1 MIKSNSHTL
10 ITFLGRVQKSEH
22 GYRRTAY
29 RLPDGTDTKPTAFI
43 GWTLRDWLHPD
54 RMVILGTAGS
64 MWDVLVESLPLG
76 TIAEDERL
84 LLQEATEQK
93 SVNLAHLTPLT
104 PLLASHLSCTVEMAI
119 IPYARDAREQRAM
132 LQIMADQVPPRSRV
146 SLDVTHGLRHLPML
160 ALLSALH
167 LRVTREADIAG
178 LYYGAFDFDTG
189 EAPVYDLSGLLAIAD
204 WVGALHTFDK
214 DGDYSVFAPLLKRE
228 GLYEAQVNHLRRAAF
243 FERITKPRDSR
254 AELMEFGKVLTRGLP
269 GIGALFGEQLHKR
282 TQWSQGHDLYEQQ
295 RHLARFYLTRGDYI
309 RTAIF
314 AFEALVTRQTKQMGN
329 AIENSR
335 ARCETTETFERIA
348 RKDPD
353 MRDYMRNYWLLKNL
367 RNTLAHGYEPEDD
380 RLPTILTNE
389 GQLHDT
395 LQELIKVLLPD

>member
-10 ITFLGRVQKSEH
+10 IVFLGRVQKSEH
-22 GYRRTAY
+22 GYRRTTY
-29 RLPDGTDTKPTAFI
+29 QLPDGTDTKPTAFI
-43 GWTLRDWLHPD
+43 GWTLQDWLHPD

-76 TIAEDERL
+76 TVAEDERL
-84 LLQEATEQK
+84 ALQEATECKQ
-93 SVNLAHLTPLT
+93 VNSAHLIPLA
-104 PLLASHLSCTVEMAI
+104 PLLASHLGCTVEMAI
-119 IPYARDAREQRAM
+119 IPYARDAREQRAI

-146 SLDVTHGLRHLPML
+146 SLDVTHGFRHLPML

-167 LRVTREADIAG
+167 LQVTREADITG

-228 GLYEAQVNHLRRAAF
+228 GLHEAQVNHLRRAAF
-243 FERITKPRDSR
+243 YERITKPSDSQ
-254 AELMEFGKVLTRGLP
+254 AELVEFGKVLTKGLP
-269 GIGALFGEQLHKR
+269 GLGALFVEQLQKR
-282 TQWSQGHDLYEQQ
+282 TQWSCGHDLYEQQ
-295 RHLARFYLTRGDYI
+295 CHLAEFYLARGDYI

-329 AIENSR
+329 LVESSR
-335 ARCETTETFERIA
+335 ARRETIETFEKRS
-348 RKDPD
+348 RTDSR
-353 MRDYMRNYWLLKNL
+353 MRDYMSDYWLLKNL
-367 RNTLAHGYEPEDD
+367 RNTLAHGY
-380 RLPTILTNE
+380 
-389 GQLHDT
+389 
-395 LQELIKVLLPD
+395 V